1 MKKPA
6 RYSKTALRKASALVV
21 PKKKMPLKVV
31 SAEEQNWLLGS
42 APIPP
47 KSGE

>member
-6 RYSKTALRKASALVV
+6 RYSKTALRKASAMIV
-21 PKKKMPLKVV
+21 PKKKVPLKVI

-42 APIPP
+42 APKPP
-47 KSGE
+47 KS